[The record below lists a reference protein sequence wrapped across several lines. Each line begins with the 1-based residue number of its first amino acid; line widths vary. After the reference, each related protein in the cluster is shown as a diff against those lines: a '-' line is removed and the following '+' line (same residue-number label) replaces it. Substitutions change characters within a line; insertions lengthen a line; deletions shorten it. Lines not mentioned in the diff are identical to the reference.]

1 MSKIY
6 KLDKHEYKKLTTVA
20 VTLTCIIVPDKIN
33 NKITQKEKKYEKQI
47 QIKENCLITLKY
59 HKVNFLN
66 NLNTR
71 LFKQVKLN
79 LGEPEK

>member
-33 NKITQKEKKYEKQI
+33 NKITQKEKKI
-47 QIKENCLITLKY
+47 
-59 HKVNFLN
+59 
-66 NLNTR
+66 
-71 LFKQVKLN
+71 
-79 LGEPEK
+79 